1 MDQKIRPV
9 VLVVDDE
16 PLALTNMVE
25 TLKAAGYEVWQAHH
39 AEEALRTIAI
49 QRTPISALVTDVE
62 MPGEMDGCELAWR
75 VTATSSR
82 IALIVVSGKGAV
94 RCGDLPPNTLFL
106 PKPVDGKRL
115 VNEVRRRISRQ

>member
-16 PLALTNMVE
+16 PLTSRDMSE
-25 TLKAAGYEVWQAHH
+25 TLKAAGYEVWQAHR
-39 AEEALRTIAI
+39 AEEALRTIAF

-75 VTATSSR
+75 VAATSSR
-82 IALIVVSGKGAV
+82 VALIVVSGKGGV
-94 RCGDLPPNTLFL
+94 RCEDLPPNTLFL

-115 VNEVRRRISRQ
+115 VNEVRRRISRP